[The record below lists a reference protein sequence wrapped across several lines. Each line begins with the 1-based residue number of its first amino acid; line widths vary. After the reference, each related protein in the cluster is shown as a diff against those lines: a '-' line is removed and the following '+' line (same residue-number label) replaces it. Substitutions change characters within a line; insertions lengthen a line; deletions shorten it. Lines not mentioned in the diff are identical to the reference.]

1 MPFFEL
7 SKSEKSDVEINYKI
21 KIMIFT
27 EGTVLGHRNIFH
39 LFNYST
45 YIPIGNSIEKIKA
58 WEQQGAEIIYFTSR
72 KTEKQVNE
80 IASVLKKYNF
90 PGTRLY
96 YREASQ
102 KYNDIVEFVFPDVL
116 IEDDCKCIGGQWQ
129 MCITYVKPE
138 VKSKIKSIVVK
149 EFKGID
155 HLPELVSDLR

>member
-1 MPFFEL
+1 MPFLEL
-7 SKSEKSDVEINYKI
+7 SKSKNSDMELNDKI

-27 EGTVLGHRNIFH
+27 EGTVLGHRNIFR
-39 LFNYST
+39 LFNYAT
-45 YIPIGNSIEKIKA
+45 YIPIGNCIDKIQA
-58 WEQQGAEIIYFTSR
+58 WEQQCAEIIYFTSR
-72 KTEKQVNE
+72 KKEKQINE

-102 KYNDIVEFVFPDVL
+102 KYSDIVELVVPEVL

-138 VKSKIKSIVVK
+138 LKSKIKSIIVK

-155 HLPELVSDLR
+155 HLPKLISDL